1 VEQRALEV
9 WGSEE
14 QLEAERERR
23 EEERAKSKVKKYNK
37 QLKGMNWW
45 RCLRMVTVV
54 GVADG
59 SI

>member
-1 VEQRALEV
+1 VERRALEV

-37 QLKGMNWW
+37 QLKGINWW
-45 RCLRMVTVV
+45 WW
-54 GVADG
+54 
-59 SI
+59 